1 VETPAPPELEPE
13 PLPLAEPNPNAEVPL
28 EELFVCV
35 AEGCFGAAEPNA
47 NAPKGFELGAGVV
60 SALDEEGAAAN
71 AKGFEGAE
79 AAEGLE
85 NENAGA

>member
-1 VETPAPPELEPE
+1 
-13 PLPLAEPNPNAEVPL
+13 VPL

-47 NAPKGFELGAGVV
+47 NAPKGFELGAGGT
-60 SALDEEGAAAN
+60 SAFDEEGGGAN
-71 AKGFEGAE
+71 AKGFEPPE

-85 NENAGA
+85 NENAGG